1 MRALPS
7 VFAVSCF
14 HPGVGEANLGVD
26 IGAVDS
32 PRILDLLDQVM
43 DSQAAADGAGHVRLP
58 LHQLVEQIQ
67 IMLYLPRALRLSVWP
82 FDPFR
87 LGSFF
92 IEVFHTA
99 EFFTGRNRPRL
110 GWRVFVFGPFCLDA
124 DHIACDEVLV
134 GRHFVTGFC
143 HPRILVGELDLR
155 TLEETTVERPV
166 VTFNFVR
173 IGIEAV
179 EHHFL
184 LCTLSQLFRCLHFF
198 THDTSPFA
206 VYPDTPFGLAFSR
219 DGGETLVMIS
229 RMIWNAV
236 SGSRGSASLIGG
248 NFCRSR
254 SAVIARLISNSAMAR
269 VSASTDSQSC
279 ALMKSTSSRAE
290 RSSSS
295 CAISRLMTSA
305 CTSAS
310 ASSSCSTCQ
319 RRQARR
325 RRASSASF
333 LSFSDLRL
341 TSHLRSWSA
350 RSMRP
355 RPFDGLSFVRAAR
368 ARRGRAEGRVGGQSL
383 CPRPLG
389 GARATGGCGILTMS
403 NSRLVSG
410 VQNEVGLS
418 ETALHGRAGQ
428 MTC

>member
-14 HPGVGEANLGVD
+14 HPGVGEANLGVS

-43 DSQAAADGAGHVRLP
+43 DSQAAADGAGHVRVP
-58 LHQLVEQIQ
+58 LHQLVEQIE
-67 IMLYLPRALRLSVWP
+67 IMLYLPRALRLTVWP

-92 IEVFHTA
+92 IEFFHAA
-99 EFFTGRNRPRL
+99 EFFTGQNHPRL

-206 VYPDTPFGLAFSR
+206 VYPDTPFGLVFSR
-219 DGGETLVMIS
+219 DGGEALVMIS

-236 SGSRGSASLIGG
+236 SGSPGSASLIGG
-248 NFCRSR
+248 NFCLSR

-269 VSASTDSQSC
+269 ISASTDSQSC
-279 ALMKSTSSRAE
+279 AAMKSTSARAE

-305 CTSAS
+305 YTSAS
-310 ASSSCSTCQ
+310 ASSSCSTWQ
-319 RRQARR
+319 ARQARR
-325 RRASSASF
+325 RWARSASVF
-333 LSFSDLRL
+333 RCIDRSLCAVGLIRALLRRIGVGRGMLPQAGSDSSLMIPG
-341 TSHLRSWSA
+341 A
-350 RSMRP
+350 RNLGT
-355 RPFDGLSFVRAAR
+355 RPFEKGREEAGDVLDGLSSVLVAQGPPAA
-368 ARRGRAEGRVGGQSL
+368 
-383 CPRPLG
+383 
-389 GARATGGCGILTMS
+389 
-403 NSRLVSG
+403 
-410 VQNEVGLS
+410 
-418 ETALHGRAGQ
+418 
-428 MTC
+428 